1 MKGIEQFALGVVT
14 ICLVIM
20 RGVGVIDD
28 LFTNLMIFLGV
39 YSTTYQLCILLG
51 LVAFYVVL
59 SLRAVGGMLG
69 WAMLF
74 FAVLLLLHRLVPSLS
89 APVDM
94 PVASQLSNT
103 L

>member
-1 MKGIEQFALGVVT
+1 MQGIEQFAVGVVT
-14 ICLVIM
+14 ICVIIM

-28 LFTNLMIFLGV
+28 LFTTMMTSFGV
-39 YSTTYQLCILLG
+39 YDPHWQLYIMLGIL
-51 LVAFYVVL
+51 AFYVVL

-74 FAVLLLLHRLVPSLS
+74 FAVLLLLHRTLPSLS
-89 APVDM
+89 APGM
-94 PVASQLSNT
+94 PVASQLENV